1 MLVSPDHLAAV
12 VVAPFIGSFLSV
24 LVVRL
29 PAAAPVV
36 WSRSQCAGC
45 GAALGPVDLMPLLSW
60 LWLRG
65 RCRHCGVKLSALYP
79 ALELAAIVVALWSAS
94 VLTGALFWLGC
105 ALGWL
110 LLALAVTDWREMILP
125 DALNLPLVAGG
136 LAVGAAFDGNF
147 LADHAIG
154 AAIGFSAL
162 YVVNLVYRQMRG
174 RDGLGLGDA
183 KLLAASGAWLGW
195 AGLPSVVLIAGVT
208 ALSAVLVGRLSGR
221 GLGAHDPVPFGTFLA
236 AGFWLVWL
244 YGPLTF

>member
-1 MLVSPDHLAAV
+1 MLVLSDHLAAM

-29 PAAAPVV
+29 PTSAPVV
-36 WSRSQCAGC
+36 RSRSRCPGC
-45 GAALGPVDLMPLLSW
+45 GETLGPIDLLPLLSW

-65 RCRHCGVKLSALYP
+65 RCRHCGVKVPALYP
-79 ALELAAIVVALWSAS
+79 ALELAAIGVAIWSAT
-94 VLTGALFWLGC
+94 VLAGPLFWLTC

-110 LLALAVTDWREMILP
+110 LLALALTDWREMILP
-125 DALNLPLVAGG
+125 DALTLPLIAGG
-136 LAVGAAFDGNF
+136 LAVGTIFDGDD

-154 AAIGFSAL
+154 AAAGFLVL
-162 YVVNLVYRQMRG
+162 YLINLGYRHMRG

-183 KLLAASGAWLGW
+183 KLLAAAGAWLTW

-208 ALSAVLVGRLSGR
+208 ALIAVLIGRVSGR
-221 GLGAHDPVPFGTFLA
+221 ALAAHDPVPFGTFLA

-244 YGPLTF
+244 YGPLTL